1 MKSKLTDNRDNL
13 FFSVYFISLKS
24 KITTYNGDN
33 LFFSV
38 YFISLKSKITTYIGD
53 NLFFLA
59 YFISFKTKMTTY
71 NTSACDFL
79 VYFIFLKSKITERQ
93 PVTQTSFGLLFHFLL
108 VYFYISYKFRMT
120 NSTKNGRYSS
130 HMSWIFTYRTNFECP
145 IALKTGGTYSSHKS
159 WIFFF

>member
-24 KITTYNGDN
+24 KITTY
-33 LFFSV
+33 
-38 YFISLKSKITTYIGD
+38 IGD
-53 NLFFLA
+53 NLFFLV

-93 PVTQTSFGLLFHFLL
+93 PVTQTSFGLL
-108 VYFYISYKFRMT
+108 
-120 NSTKNGRYSS
+120 
-130 HMSWIFTYRTNFECP
+130 
-145 IALKTGGTYSSHKS
+145 
-159 WIFFF
+159 